1 VRVGRWQ
8 FSTASSDC
16 MTKGSKVDRWE
27 APPFSSTGITVFSD
41 YTKVARIIMRLIK
54 GGTRYCANRRFR
66 ISISAGRWSVFWVLV
81 M

>member
-1 VRVGRWQ
+1 
-8 FSTASSDC
+8 

-27 APPFSSTGITVFSD
+27 APPFSSTGLYGGASAVFSD
-41 YTKVARIIMRLIK
+41 YTKVAR
-54 GGTRYCANRRFR
+54 GTRYCANMRFR